1 MTKTLPIHVR
11 ATRLTRKRRSL
22 IFGKTSFTYDVR
34 FRDGEIQINVNPN
47 DVLIGTRFP
56 ADYHSVVRG
65 AEAVAGDGV
74 PGEWVDY
81 PYGRPLRD

>member
-1 MTKTLPIHVR
+1 MWH
-11 ATRLTRKRRSL
+11 
-22 IFGKTSFTYDVR
+22 TYEV
-34 FRDGEIQINVNPN
+34 QNNVNL
-47 DVLIGTRFP
+47 DSVLNGARFP
-56 ADYHSVVRG
+56 ADYHSVKRG